1 MGDSILAR
9 HLFYYV
15 CNIKINS
22 TTMKRLLLVVF
33 SMAIL
38 ASCDDD
44 ETVRLTYEEQLK
56 VDIEKIEN
64 YLTRKD
70 LTADSTETGLFYIID
85 EEGTGSRPT
94 LDSLVTVRYVGKFLE
109 TEEVFDSGITEAY
122 PLGGFIYG
130 WQEGIA
136 LLKEGG
142 SGTLYIPSS
151 LGYGAIDYYSIPA
164 NSVLIFEVE
173 LIDVKNE
180 VVD

>member
-1 MGDSILAR
+1 
-9 HLFYYV
+9 
-15 CNIKINS
+15 
-22 TTMKRLLLVVF
+22 MKKLLVIIC
-33 SMAIL
+33 SIAIL

-44 ETVRLTYEEQLK
+44 DDVRLTYEEQLK

-64 YLTRKD
+64 YLSRKG

-94 LDSLVTVRYVGKFLE
+94 VDSLVSVRYVGKFLE
-109 TEEVFDSGITEAY
+109 TEEVFDSGTTEDY

-130 WQEGIA
+130 WREGIA
-136 LLKEGG
+136 LFKEGG

-151 LGYGAIDYYSIPA
+151 LGYGAIDYYAIPA

-173 LIDVKNE
+173 LLDVKSNE
-180 VVD
+180 AAN